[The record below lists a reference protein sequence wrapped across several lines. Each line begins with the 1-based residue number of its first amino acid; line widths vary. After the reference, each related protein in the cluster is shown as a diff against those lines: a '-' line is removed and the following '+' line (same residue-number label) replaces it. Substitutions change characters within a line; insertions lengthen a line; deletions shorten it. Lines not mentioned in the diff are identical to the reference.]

1 MAGVELSDV
10 LMNAALTPAQLL
22 ASLEWRYATKAFDT
36 RKLPDATWAAL
47 EESLRLTPSSFGLQP
62 WKFIVVNDPAVR
74 AKLRPV
80 SWNQSQVTDASH
92 LVVFARR
99 TEMTEADVN
108 EFFNQIVSDRKI
120 DASVIEPYR
129 QMMLGGVVKGKDA
142 AAQKDWA
149 ARQLYIALG
158 QLMGAAAALAVDTC
172 ALEGIDPAAYTEI
185 LGLKGTGYEVVVA
198 CAVGHRSTED
208 KYASLKKV
216 RYPAARVISRV

>member
-1 MAGVELSDV
+1 
-10 LMNAALTPAQLL
+10 MNAALTPAQLL

-99 TEMTEADVN
+99 TEMTETDVN

-198 CAVGHRSTED
+198 CAVGYRSTED

>member
-1 MAGVELSDV
+1 
-10 LMNAALTPAQLL
+10 MNAALTPAQFL

-47 EESLRLTPSSFGLQP
+47 EESLRLTPSSYGLQP
-62 WKFIVVNDPAVR
+62 WKFIVVNDPALR

-99 TEMTEADVN
+99 TEVTETDVN
-108 EFFNQIVSDRKI
+108 EFFNQMVSERQA
-120 DASVIEPYR
+120 DATKLEPYR

-158 QLMGAAAALAVDTC
+158 QLMGAAAAMAIDTC
-172 ALEGIDPAAYTEI
+172 PLEGIDPDAYTEI

-198 CAVGHRSTED
+198 CAVGYRSSED
-208 KYASLKKV
+208 KYAGMKKI
-216 RYPAARVISRV
+216 RFPAARVISRV

>member
-1 MAGVELSDV
+1 
-10 LMNAALTPAQLL
+10 MNAALTPAQLL

-36 RKLPDATWAAL
+36 RKLPDTTWAAL
-47 EESLRLTPSSFGLQP
+47 EESLRLAPSSYGLQP
-62 WKFIVVNDPAVR
+62 WKFIVVNDAALR

-99 TEMTEADVN
+99 TEVTETDVN
-108 EFFNQIVSDRKI
+108 EFFNQMVSERGA
-120 DASVIEPYR
+120 DATKLEPYR

-149 ARQLYIALG
+149 ARQVYIALG
-158 QLMGAAAALAVDTC
+158 QLMGAAAAMAIDTC
-172 ALEGIDPAAYTEI
+172 PLEGIDPDAYTEI

-198 CAVGHRSTED
+198 CAVGYRSSED
-208 KYASLKKV
+208 KYAGMKKI
-216 RYPAARVISRV
+216 RFPAARVISRV

>member
-1 MAGVELSDV
+1 
-10 LMNAALTPAQLL
+10 MNAALTPAQLL

-108 EFFNQIVSDRKI
+108 EFFSQIVADRKI
-120 DASVIEPYR
+120 DAAVIEPYR

-158 QLMGAAAALAVDTC
+158 QLMGAAAAMAIDTC

-198 CAVGHRSTED
+198 CAVGYRSSED
-208 KYASLKKV
+208 KYAGMKKV
-216 RYPAARVISRV
+216 RFPAARVIS

>member
-1 MAGVELSDV
+1 
-10 LMNAALTPAQLL
+10 MNAALTPAQLL

-47 EESLRLTPSSFGLQP
+47 EESLRLAPSSYGLQP
-62 WKFIVVNDPAVR
+62 WKFIVVNDPALR
-74 AKLRPV
+74 SKLRPV

-99 TEMTEADVN
+99 TEVTETDVN
-108 EFFNQIVSDRKI
+108 EFFNQMVSERGA
-120 DASVIEPYR
+120 DATKLEPYR

-149 ARQLYIALG
+149 ARQVYIALG
-158 QLMGAAAALAVDTC
+158 QLMGAAAAMAIDTC
-172 ALEGIDPAAYTEI
+172 PLEGIDPDAYTEI

-198 CAVGHRSTED
+198 CAVGYRSSED
-208 KYASLKKV
+208 KYAGMKKI
-216 RYPAARVISRV
+216 RFPAARVISRV

>member
-1 MAGVELSDV
+1 
-10 LMNAALTPAQLL
+10 MNAALTPAQLL

-47 EESLRLTPSSFGLQP
+47 EESLRLAPSSYGLQP
-62 WKFIVVNDPAVR
+62 WKFIVVNDPALR

-92 LVVFARR
+92 LEVFARR
-99 TEMTEADVN
+99 TEVTETDVN
-108 EFFNQIVSDRKI
+108 EFFNQMVSERGA
-120 DASVIEPYR
+120 DATKLEPYR

-149 ARQLYIALG
+149 ARQVYIALG
-158 QLMGAAAALAVDTC
+158 QLMGAAAAMAIDTC
-172 ALEGIDPAAYTEI
+172 PLEGIDPDAYTEI

-198 CAVGHRSTED
+198 CAVGYRSSED
-208 KYASLKKV
+208 KYAGMKKI
-216 RYPAARVISRV
+216 RFPAARVISRV

>member
-1 MAGVELSDV
+1 
-10 LMNAALTPAQLL
+10 MNAALTPAQLL

-36 RKLPDATWAAL
+36 RKLPEATWAAL
-47 EESLRLTPSSFGLQP
+47 EESLRLTPSSYGLQP
-62 WKFIVVNDPAVR
+62 WKFIVVNDPALR

-99 TEMTEADVN
+99 TEVTETDVN
-108 EFFNQIVSDRKI
+108 EFFNQMVSERQA
-120 DASVIEPYR
+120 DATKLEPYR

-158 QLMGAAAALAVDTC
+158 QLMGAAAAMAIDTC
-172 ALEGIDPAAYTEI
+172 PLEGIDPDAYTEI

-198 CAVGHRSTED
+198 CAVGYRSAED
-208 KYASLKKV
+208 KYAGMKKI
-216 RYPAARVISRV
+216 RFPAARVISRV

>member
-1 MAGVELSDV
+1 
-10 LMNAALTPAQLL
+10 MNAALTPAQLL

-47 EESLRLTPSSFGLQP
+47 EESLRLAPSSYGLQP
-62 WKFIVVNDPAVR
+62 WKFIVVNDPALR

-99 TEMTEADVN
+99 TEVTETDVN
-108 EFFNQIVSDRKI
+108 EFFNQMVSERQA
-120 DASVIEPYR
+120 DATKLEPYR

-149 ARQLYIALG
+149 ARQVYIALG
-158 QLMGAAAALAVDTC
+158 QLMGAAAAMAIDTC
-172 ALEGIDPAAYTEI
+172 PLEGIDPDAYTEI

-198 CAVGHRSTED
+198 CAVGYRSSED
-208 KYASLKKV
+208 KYAGMKKI
-216 RYPAARVISRV
+216 RFPAARVISRV

>member
-1 MAGVELSDV
+1 
-10 LMNAALTPAQLL
+10 MNAALTPAQLL

-47 EESLRLTPSSFGLQP
+47 EESLRLTPSSYGLQP
-62 WKFIVVNDPAVR
+62 WKFIVVNDPTLR
-74 AKLRPV
+74 TKLRPV

-99 TEMTEADVN
+99 TEVTETDVN
-108 EFFNQIVSDRKI
+108 EFFNQMVSERQA
-120 DASVIEPYR
+120 DATKLEPYR

-158 QLMGAAAALAVDTC
+158 QLMGAAAAMAIDTC
-172 ALEGIDPAAYTEI
+172 PLEGIDPDAYTEI
-185 LGLKGTGYEVVVA
+185 LGLKGSGYEVVVA
-198 CAVGHRSTED
+198 CAVGYRSSED
-208 KYASLKKV
+208 KYAGMKKI
-216 RYPAARVISRV
+216 RFPAARVISRV

>member
-1 MAGVELSDV
+1 
-10 LMNAALTPAQLL
+10 MNAALTPAQLL

-47 EESLRLTPSSFGLQP
+47 EESLRLAPSSYGLQP
-62 WKFIVVNDPAVR
+62 WKFIVVNDPALR

-99 TEMTEADVN
+99 TEVTEADVN
-108 EFFNQIVSDRKI
+108 EFFNQMVSERGA
-120 DASVIEPYR
+120 DATKLEPYR
-129 QMMLGGVVKGKDA
+129 QMMIGGVVKGKDA
-142 AAQKDWA
+142 AGQKEWA

-158 QLMGAAAALAVDTC
+158 QLMGAAAAMAIDTC
-172 ALEGIDPAAYTEI
+172 ALEGIDPDAYTEI

-198 CAVGHRSTED
+198 CAVGYRSSED
-208 KYASLKKV
+208 KYAGMKKI
-216 RYPAARVISRV
+216 RFPAARVISRV

>member
-1 MAGVELSDV
+1 
-10 LMNAALTPAQLL
+10 MNAALTPAQLL

-47 EESLRLTPSSFGLQP
+47 EESLRLAPSSYGLQP
-62 WKFIVVNDPAVR
+62 WKFIVVNDPALR

-99 TEMTEADVN
+99 TEVTEADVN
-108 EFFNQIVSDRKI
+108 EFFNQMVSERAA
-120 DASVIEPYR
+120 DATKLEPYR
-129 QMMLGGVVKGKDA
+129 QMMLGGVVNGKDA
-142 AAQKDWA
+142 AGQKEWA

-158 QLMGAAAALAVDTC
+158 QLMGAAAAMAIDTC

-185 LGLKGTGYEVVVA
+185 LGLQGTGYEVVVA
-198 CAVGHRSTED
+198 CAVGYRSGAD
-208 KYASLKKV
+208 KYAQLKKI
-216 RYPAARVISRV
+216 RYPKARVIAQV

>member
-1 MAGVELSDV
+1 
-10 LMNAALTPAQLL
+10 MNAALTPAQLL

-47 EESLRLTPSSFGLQP
+47 EESLRLAPSSYGLQP
-62 WKFIVVNDPAVR
+62 WKFIVVNDPALR

-99 TEMTEADVN
+99 TEVTETDVN
-108 EFFNQIVSDRKI
+108 EFFNQMVSERGA
-120 DASVIEPYR
+120 DATKLEPYR

-149 ARQLYIALG
+149 ARQVYIALG
-158 QLMGAAAALAVDTC
+158 QLMGAAAAMAIDTC
-172 ALEGIDPAAYTEI
+172 PLEGIDPDAYTEI
-185 LGLKGTGYEVVVA
+185 LGLKGRGYEVVVA
-198 CAVGHRSTED
+198 CAVGYRSSED
-208 KYASLKKV
+208 KYAGMKKI
-216 RYPAARVISRV
+216 RFPAARVISRV

>member
-1 MAGVELSDV
+1 
-10 LMNAALTPAQLL
+10 MNAALTPAQFL

-36 RKLPDATWAAL
+36 RKLPEVTWAAL
-47 EESLRLTPSSFGLQP
+47 EESLRLTPSSYGLQP
-62 WKFIVVNDPAVR
+62 WKFIVVNDPALR

-99 TEMTEADVN
+99 TEVTETDVN
-108 EFFNQIVSDRKI
+108 EFFNQMVSERGA
-120 DASVIEPYR
+120 DATKLEPYR

-149 ARQLYIALG
+149 ARQVYIALG
-158 QLMGAAAALAVDTC
+158 QLMGAAAAMAIDTC
-172 ALEGIDPAAYTEI
+172 PLEGIDPDAYTEI

-198 CAVGHRSTED
+198 CAVGYRSSED
-208 KYASLKKV
+208 KYAGMKKI
-216 RYPAARVISRV
+216 RFPAARVISRV

>member
-1 MAGVELSDV
+1 
-10 LMNAALTPAQLL
+10 MNAALTPAQFL

-47 EESLRLTPSSFGLQP
+47 EESLRLTPSSYGLQP
-62 WKFIVVNDPAVR
+62 WKFIVVNDPTLR
-74 AKLRPV
+74 TKLRPV

-99 TEMTEADVN
+99 TEVTETDVN
-108 EFFNQIVSDRKI
+108 EFFNQMVSERQA
-120 DASVIEPYR
+120 DATKLEPYR

-158 QLMGAAAALAVDTC
+158 QLMGAAAAMAIDTC
-172 ALEGIDPAAYTEI
+172 PLEGIDPDAYTEI
-185 LGLKGTGYEVVVA
+185 LGLKGSGYEVVVA
-198 CAVGHRSTED
+198 CAVGYRSAED
-208 KYASLKKV
+208 KYAGMKKI
-216 RYPAARVISRV
+216 RFPAARVISRV

>member
-1 MAGVELSDV
+1 
-10 LMNAALTPAQLL
+10 MNAALTPAQLL

-47 EESLRLTPSSFGLQP
+47 EESLRLAPSSYGLQP
-62 WKFIVVNDPAVR
+62 WKFIVVNDPALR

-99 TEMTEADVN
+99 TEIT
-108 EFFNQIVSDRKI
+108 
-120 DASVIEPYR
+120 
-129 QMMLGGVVKGKDA
+129 VKGKDA

-158 QLMGAAAALAVDTC
+158 QLMGAAAAMAIDTC
-172 ALEGIDPAAYTEI
+172 PLEGIDPDAYTEI

-198 CAVGHRSTED
+198 CAVGYRSSED
-208 KYASLKKV
+208 KYAGMKKI
-216 RYPAARVISRV
+216 RFPAARVISRV

>member
-1 MAGVELSDV
+1 
-10 LMNAALTPAQLL
+10 MNAALTPAQFL

-36 RKLPDATWAAL
+36 RKLPEATWAAL
-47 EESLRLTPSSFGLQP
+47 EESLRLTPSSYGLQP
-62 WKFIVVNDPAVR
+62 WKFIVVNDPALR

-99 TEMTEADVN
+99 TEVTETDVN
-108 EFFNQIVSDRKI
+108 EFFNQMVSERQA
-120 DASVIEPYR
+120 DATKLEPYR

-158 QLMGAAAALAVDTC
+158 QLMGAAAAMAIDTC
-172 ALEGIDPAAYTEI
+172 PLEGIDPDAYTEI
-185 LGLKGTGYEVVVA
+185 LGLKGSGYEVVVA
-198 CAVGHRSTED
+198 CAVGYRSAGD
-208 KYASLKKV
+208 KYAGMKKI
-216 RYPAARVISRV
+216 RFPAARVISRV

>member
-1 MAGVELSDV
+1 
-10 LMNAALTPAQLL
+10 MNAALTPAQLL

-99 TEMTEADVN
+99 TEVTEADVN
-108 EFFNQIVSDRKI
+108 EFFNQMVSERGA
-120 DASVIEPYR
+120 DATKLEPYR
-129 QMMLGGVVKGKDA
+129 QMMLGGVVNGKDA
-142 AAQKDWA
+142 AGQKEWA

-158 QLMGAAAALAVDTC
+158 QLMGAAAAMAIDTC

-185 LGLKGTGYEVVVA
+185 LGLQGTGYEVVVA
-198 CAVGHRSTED
+198 CAVGYRSGAD
-208 KYASLKKV
+208 KYAQLKKI
-216 RYPAARVISRV
+216 RYPKARVIAQV

>member
-1 MAGVELSDV
+1 
-10 LMNAALTPAQLL
+10 MNAALTPAQLL

-36 RKLPDATWAAL
+36 RKLSDATWAAL
-47 EESLRLTPSSFGLQP
+47 EESLRLAPSSYGLQP
-62 WKFIVVNDPAVR
+62 WKFIVVNDPALR

-99 TEMTEADVN
+99 TEVTETDVN
-108 EFFNQIVSDRKI
+108 EFFNQMVSERGA
-120 DASVIEPYR
+120 DATKLEPYR

-149 ARQLYIALG
+149 ARQVYIALG
-158 QLMGAAAALAVDTC
+158 QLMGAAAAMAIDTC
-172 ALEGIDPAAYTEI
+172 PLEGIDPDAYTEI

-198 CAVGHRSTED
+198 CAVGYRSSED
-208 KYASLKKV
+208 KYAGMKKI
-216 RYPAARVISRV
+216 RFPAARVISRV

>member
-1 MAGVELSDV
+1 
-10 LMNAALTPAQLL
+10 MNAALTPAQLL

-36 RKLPDATWAAL
+36 RKLPAATWAAL
-47 EESLRLTPSSFGLQP
+47 EESLRLAPSSYGLQP
-62 WKFIVVNDPAVR
+62 WKFIVVNDPALR

-99 TEMTEADVN
+99 TEVTETDVN
-108 EFFNQIVSDRKI
+108 EFFNQMVSERGA
-120 DASVIEPYR
+120 DATKLEPYR

-149 ARQLYIALG
+149 ARQVYIALG
-158 QLMGAAAALAVDTC
+158 QLMGAAAAMAIDTC
-172 ALEGIDPAAYTEI
+172 PLEGIDPDAYTEI

-198 CAVGHRSTED
+198 CAVGYRSSED
-208 KYASLKKV
+208 KYAGMKKI
-216 RYPAARVISRV
+216 RFPAARVISRV

>member
-1 MAGVELSDV
+1 
-10 LMNAALTPAQLL
+10 MNAALTPAQFL

-47 EESLRLTPSSFGLQP
+47 EESLRLTPSSYGLQP
-62 WKFIVVNDPAVR
+62 WKFIVVNDPALR

-99 TEMTEADVN
+99 TEVTETDVN
-108 EFFNQIVSDRKI
+108 EFFNQMVSERQA
-120 DASVIEPYR
+120 DATKLEPYR
-129 QMMLGGVVKGKDA
+129 QMMLGGVVNGKDA
-142 AAQKDWA
+142 SAQKDWA

-158 QLMGAAAALAVDTC
+158 QLMGAAAAMAIDTC
-172 ALEGIDPAAYTEI
+172 PLEGIDPDAYTEI

-198 CAVGHRSTED
+198 CAVGYRSAED
-208 KYASLKKV
+208 KYAGMKKI
-216 RYPAARVISRV
+216 RFPAARVISRV

>member
-1 MAGVELSDV
+1 
-10 LMNAALTPAQLL
+10 MNAALTPAQFL

-36 RKLPDATWAAL
+36 RKLPEATWAAL
-47 EESLRLTPSSFGLQP
+47 EESLRLTPSSYGLQP
-62 WKFIVVNDPAVR
+62 WKFIVVNDPALR

-99 TEMTEADVN
+99 TEVTETDVN
-108 EFFNQIVSDRKI
+108 EFFNQMVSERHA
-120 DASVIEPYR
+120 DATKLEPYR

-142 AAQKDWA
+142 SAQKDWA

-158 QLMGAAAALAVDTC
+158 QLMGAAAAMAIDTC
-172 ALEGIDPAAYTEI
+172 PLEGIDPDAYTEI

-198 CAVGHRSTED
+198 CAVGYRSAED
-208 KYASLKKV
+208 KYAGMKKI
-216 RYPAARVISRV
+216 RFPAARVISRV

>member
-1 MAGVELSDV
+1 
-10 LMNAALTPAQLL
+10 MNAALTPAQLL

-47 EESLRLTPSSFGLQP
+47 EESLRLAPSSYGLQP
-62 WKFIVVNDPAVR
+62 WKFIVVNDPALR

-99 TEMTEADVN
+99 TEVTETDVN
-108 EFFNQIVSDRKI
+108 EFFNQMVSERGA
-120 DASVIEPYR
+120 DATKLEPYR

-149 ARQLYIALG
+149 ARQVYIALG
-158 QLMGAAAALAVDTC
+158 QLMGAAAAMAIDTC
-172 ALEGIDPAAYTEI
+172 PLEGIDPDAYTEI

-198 CAVGHRSTED
+198 CAVGYRSSDD
-208 KYASLKKV
+208 KYAGMKKI
-216 RYPAARVISRV
+216 RFPAARVISRV

>member
-1 MAGVELSDV
+1 
-10 LMNAALTPAQLL
+10 MNAALTPAQFL

-36 RKLPDATWAAL
+36 RKLPEVTWAAL
-47 EESLRLTPSSFGLQP
+47 EESLRLTPSSYGLQP
-62 WKFIVVNDPAVR
+62 WKFIVVNDPALR

-99 TEMTEADVN
+99 TEVTETDVN
-108 EFFNQIVSDRKI
+108 EFFNQMVSERQA
-120 DASVIEPYR
+120 DATKLEPYR

-158 QLMGAAAALAVDTC
+158 QLMGAAAAMAIDTC
-172 ALEGIDPAAYTEI
+172 PLEGIDPYAYTEI

-198 CAVGHRSTED
+198 CAVGYRSAED
-208 KYASLKKV
+208 KYAGMKKI
-216 RYPAARVISRV
+216 RFPAARVISRV